1 MMQAWLDA
9 LVAVLLAPVCA
20 ACGSLLPH
28 PTRGCV
34 CESCWFNLA
43 PLPPPLCD
51 ACGGTLP
58 AAAST
63 APSVCADCLR
73 HPPVVDQA
81 RAIGVH
87 DGALRAIIHA
97 FKYGGHR
104 SLARP
109 LAERMRTAGATIVA
123 ESRAV
128 IPVPLHGSRRRSRG
142 FNQAADLAR
151 YLGLPVTHALI
162 RTRETSTQTALPAEE
177 RRENVASAFRPARC
191 AAALRGTTVLLV
203 DDVRTTGA
211 TLDACAAAL
220 KEAGILKVVA
230 LTAAR
235 VETPRG

>member
-1 MMQAWLDA
+1 MMRAWLDA
-9 LVAVLLAPVCA
+9 LLAVLLEPACA
-20 ACGSLLPH
+20 ACGSPLPH

-34 CESCWFNLA
+34 CEPCWSSLA
-43 PLPPPLCD
+43 PLQSPLCQS
-51 ACGGTLP
+51 CGGSL
-58 AAAST
+58 AS
-63 APSVCADCLR
+63 APHNGLSICADCLR
-73 HPPVVDQA
+73 HPPIVDEA

-87 DGALRAIIHA
+87 DGSLRAVIHA

-109 LAERMRTAGATIVA
+109 LAERMCAAGATLIA
-123 ESRAV
+123 GSSAAV
-128 IPVPLHGSRRRSRG
+128 PVPLHGSRRRSRG

-151 YLGLPVTHALI
+151 HIGLPVAHALVRI
-162 RTRETSTQTALPAEE
+162 RETSTQTALPADE
-177 RRENVASAFRPARC
+177 RRANVAAAFRPARG
-191 AAALRGTTVLLV
+191 AAALRGSTVLLV

-220 KEAGILKVVA
+220 KEAGVRRVVA

>member
-1 MMQAWLDA
+1 MQAWLDA
-9 LVAVLLAPVCA
+9 LIAVLLAPVCA
-20 ACGSLLPH
+20 ACGSALPH

-34 CESCWFNLA
+34 CETCWSNLA
-43 PLPPPLCD
+43 PLPPPVCH
-51 ACGGTLP
+51 ACGGALP
-58 AAAST
+58 AAAHT
-63 APSVCADCLR
+63 TLSVCQDCLR

-123 ESRAV
+123 GSSAV

-142 FNQAADLAR
+142 FNQAADLAGH
-151 YLGLPVTHALI
+151 LGLPVAHALI

-177 RRENVASAFRPARC
+177 RRANVASAFRPARS

-220 KEAGILKVVA
+220 KEAGVLKVVA

>member
-1 MMQAWLDA
+1 MRAWLDA
-9 LVAVLLAPVCA
+9 LLAVLLAPACA
-20 ACGSLLPH
+20 ACGAPLPH

-34 CESCWFNLA
+34 CESCWSSLA
-43 PLPPPLCD
+43 PLHPPLCGR
-51 ACGGTLP
+51 CGGALVP
-58 AAAST
+58 AGHAALT
-63 APSVCADCLR
+63 VCADCLR
-73 HPPVVDQA
+73 HPPVIDQA

-104 SLARP
+104 SLAQP
-109 LAERMRTAGATIVA
+109 LAVRMREAGAATLDGCHA
-123 ESRAV
+123 A

-151 YLGLPVTHALI
+151 HLGLPVVHALV
-162 RTRETSTQTALPAEE
+162 RTRETRTQTALPAEE
-177 RRENVASAFRPARC
+177 RRANVAAAFLPTRHV
-191 AAALRGTTVLLV
+191 AALRGATVLLV

-211 TLDACAAAL
+211 TLDACATAL
-220 KEAGILKVVA
+220 KDAGVRRVVA

>member
-1 MMQAWLDA
+1 VTQAWLDA
-9 LVAVLLAPVCA
+9 LLAVLLAPVCA
-20 ACGSLLPH
+20 ACASPLPH

-34 CESCWFNLA
+34 CESCWSTLV
-43 PLPPPLCD
+43 PLQPPVCRV
-51 ACGGTLP
+51 CGGVLSP
-58 AAAST
+58 SAHT
-63 APSVCADCLR
+63 ALSVCLDCLR
-73 HPPVVDQA
+73 HPPVVDEA

-87 DGALRAIIHA
+87 DGSLRDIIHA

-109 LAERMRTAGATIVA
+109 LAERMRAAGSTTVA
-123 ESRAV
+123 DSRAAV
-128 IPVPLHGSRRRSRG
+128 PVPLHGSRRRSRG

-151 YLGLPVTHALI
+151 HLGLPVVEALI

-177 RRENVASAFRPARC
+177 RRANVASAFRATGRV
-191 AAALRGTTVLLV
+191 AALRGGTVLLV

-220 KEAGILKVVA
+220 KEAGVRRVIA